1 MTRGKALAGQVDFTF
16 LLKDISSLERS
27 AIAEVFGVDAGIAEI
42 VVDEHGGLAG
52 EFETLAA
59 LVAGNEIVKANHEGS
74 GFCEFATVLLA
85 RGARQFLFLAADLPT
100 NGRFEFAT
108 ATWTDQLDFACLFSF
123 RIEGSLVHLT
133 PRRYRPL
140 Q

>member
-1 MTRGKALAGQVDFTF
+1 MTRGRALAGQVDFTF
-16 LLKDISSLERS
+16 RLKDLSPSDRS

-59 LVAGNEIVKANHEGS
+59 LVASNKIVETNHEGR
-74 GFCEFATVLLA
+74 GFGKFAA
-85 RGARQFLFLAADLPT
+85 IFFAGSARQFSFLAADFPAH
-100 NGRFEFAT
+100 RSFEFT
-108 ATWTDQLDFACLFSF
+108 AAAWTDQLDLACLFSF

>member
-1 MTRGKALAGQVDFTF
+1 MTRGRALAGQVDFTF
-16 LLKDISSLERS
+16 RLKDLSPSDRS
-27 AIAEVFGVDAGIAEI
+27 AIAEVFGVHVGIAEI

-59 LVAGNEIVKANHEGS
+59 LVAGNEIVKANHEGG

-108 ATWTDQLDFACLFSF
+108 ATGQT
-123 RIEGSLVHLT
+123 SLTLRVSSLSE
-133 PRRYRPL
+133 
-140 Q
+140 